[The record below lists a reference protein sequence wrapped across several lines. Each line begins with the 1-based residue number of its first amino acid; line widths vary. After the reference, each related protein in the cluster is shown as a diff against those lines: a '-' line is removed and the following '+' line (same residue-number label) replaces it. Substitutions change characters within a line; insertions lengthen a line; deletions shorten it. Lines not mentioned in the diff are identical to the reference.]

1 MIKRFAGRALVAASA
16 LLINSALVSAAVA
29 ADAAP
34 AAGAATVQVNPE
46 HPDTYTVQPGD
57 TLWGISEKFLKNP
70 WQWPEVWHINEQVG
84 NPHLIYPGDKLRLMW
99 KDGQPS
105 LVVDRGDSTAGIGST
120 NTITEVMADGKTVKL
135 RPRMRELPLSAAI
148 PAIPLKNIE
157 SFLVD
162 SRVVTKEELARAP
175 YLIAGADKRVLMG
188 AGDLA
193 YARNQAGSWEQAF
206 PEYGVY
212 RQGAAYVDP
221 ITGELLGYEARRLG
235 NTRILETSKDIAT
248 LRVLE
253 ASEEMR
259 VEDRLLGTDQRK
271 VQSIFYPRP
280 APDGV
285 EGRIIHIFGSIGFG
299 ARNDVVAINK
309 GLRDKVDSGHV
320 FAVLQKGETV
330 RDRARGDLVE
340 LPATTAGLI
349 LVFRSFEK
357 VSYALVTKSTRPLG
371 KNDLVKAPRI
381 DMQ

>member
-34 AAGAATVQVNPE
+34 AAGAATVQVNPD

-105 LVVDRGDSTAGIGST
+105 LVVDRGDSTAGIGSS

-135 RPRMRELPLSAAI
+135 RPRMRELPLAASI

-157 SFLVD
+157 AFLVD
-162 SRVVTKEELARAP
+162 SRVVTQEELKAAP
-175 YLIAGADKRVLMG
+175 YIIAGADKRVIMG
-188 AGDLA
+188 GGDTA
-193 YARNQAGSWEQAF
+193 YARHQSGSWEQAF
-206 PEYGVY
+206 PEYGVF
-212 RQGAAYVDP
+212 RQGTAYIDP
-221 ITGELLGYEARRLG
+221 ITKELLGYEARRIG
-235 NTRILETSKDIAT
+235 NTRIVDTAKDIAT

-253 ASEEMR
+253 ANEEMR

-271 VQSIFYPRP
+271 VQSVFYPRP
-280 APDGV
+280 APDDV
-285 EGRIIHIFGSIGFG
+285 EGRIIHIFGSIGYG

-309 GLRDKVDSGHV
+309 GERDKIEPGQV
-320 FAVLQKGETV
+320 FAVMQKGETV

-340 LPATTAGLI
+340 LPAVNAGLI
-349 LVFRSFEK
+349 IVFRTFEK
-357 VSYALVTKSTRPLG
+357 VSYALVTRSTGPLAQ
-371 KNDLVKAPRI
+371 NDIVKAPRI